1 LELYRAAAEQDDG
14 AAQDML
20 SWMLL
25 EGEVA
30 APDYVAAREFAER
43 AAAHGIAASMTRLG
57 MIFHNALGVERD
69 PAQAVDWWRRGA
81 ERGDADG
88 QAMLGA
94 AFHLG
99 SGVKRDPVEAMIW
112 LLRARAGGSPL
123 AGQFFQAVR
132 AALSPAQIA
141 EAERRAATPL
151 PETSPGSWS

>member
-1 LELYRAAAEQDDG
+1 
-14 AAQDML
+14 
-20 SWMLL
+20 
-25 EGEVA
+25 
-30 APDYVAAREFAER
+30 
-43 AAAHGIAASMTRLG
+43 MTRLG

-69 PAQAVDWWRRGA
+69 PVQAVDWWRRGA

-99 SGVKRDPVEAMIW
+99 SGVKRDPVEAFVW

-132 AALSPAQIA
+132 SALTPEQIA
-141 EAERRAATPL
+141 GAERRAGAPS
-151 PETSPGSWS
+151 PEAAP